1 MILGTYYPPNQSID
15 YFFENVGKALDI
27 YSQKYDKFFWCG
39 ESNSEPTESSLSE
52 FLLKYKSKNLVI
64 GKTCFKNPENSRC
77 IDLFLKN
84 SVESFQNTSVF
95 ATGISDFHKMI
106 LTGLKT

>member
-1 MILGTYYPPNQSID
+1 MIN
-15 YFFENVGKALDI
+15 FFDVV
-27 YSQKYDKFFWCG
+27 G

-84 SVESFQNTSVF
+84 SVKSF
-95 ATGISDFHKMI
+95 
-106 LTGLKT
+106 